1 MDDLNAIKGLGPK
14 TIETLKNIGIE
25 SVKDL
30 VEYYPYRHDLIVLDN
45 IKECVDKQNVI
56 IECIID
62 SVPLS
67 RRFRANMTA
76 LTFRAMSNKKMS
88 AVMIFNRAFLKTKL
102 RPGTTITVIGKYDAL
117 KNTVIASDIKF
128 EKIAT
133 GSIETI
139 YHLTSGLT
147 SKALKKYISEALN
160 IFNDYTDYVP
170 EYLNE
175 KYKFISKKDA
185 IRLIHEPQ
193 NKEDVKKAQLK
204 LKYEELFE
212 FMFKINYLKELN
224 KDNKVEYIR
233 NIDPEDVNT
242 FIRELPFELT
252 PDQDKA
258 IEDIYNDMT
267 SSKRMNRMLQGD
279 VGSGKT
285 IVSVIAAYINHLAK
299 YQTAL
304 MAPTEVLAYQH
315 YENIKSILSGT
326 NMRIDILVG
335 SMKKKEKDEVV
346 EKLAK
351 GKIDFL
357 IGTHALL
364 SENVIFK
371 NLGLVITDEQ
381 HRFGVNQRASLKNK
395 GILPDTLYMSA
406 TPIPRTFAL
415 TIYGDMDI
423 SNIKTKPKGRKE
435 IKTIVKSEKELVD
448 VYELLKKEIDEHHQ
462 AYIVSP
468 LIEDSEVIDL
478 TTVNEI
484 KRNIDLYFNKKIKSA
499 IMHGK
504 LSKADK
510 DKIMNDFKA
519 GKIDV
524 LISTTVI
531 EVGID
536 VKNATMMIIY
546 DAERFGLATLHQLR
560 GRVGR
565 NEFEST
571 CILIGDKNNKR
582 LQVLEES
589 NDGFYITEKDYEM
602 RGEGDLFG
610 VKQSGDMEFKIA
622 NLHTD
627 MKILLQARDDSKE
640 FFDKNKDNNFENYKE
655 YAKIINEMTNLD

>member
-1 MDDLNAIKGLGPK
+1 MEELSSIKGLGPK
-14 TIETLKNIGIE
+14 TLESLKNININTIE
-25 SVKDL
+25 DL
-30 VEYYPYRHDLIVLDN
+30 VSYYPYRHDLIVLND
-45 IKECVDKQNVI
+45 IKTAEDKQNVI
-56 IECIID
+56 IECIVD
-62 SVPLS
+62 SVPLT
-67 RRFRANMTA
+67 RRFRANMTS
-76 LTFRAMSNKKMS
+76 LMFRAMSNKKII
-88 AVMIFNRAFLKTKL
+88 AVMIFNRAFLKTQLK
-102 RPGTTITVIGKYDAL
+102 PGTTITVIGKYDAL

-128 EKIAT
+128 EKVKT
-133 GSIETI
+133 GSIETV

-147 SKALKKYISEALN
+147 SKTLKKAINEALLKYD
-160 IFNDYTDYVP
+160 DYVDYVP
-170 EYLNE
+170 SYLNE
-175 KYKFISKKDA
+175 KYKFITKKDA
-185 IRLIHEPQ
+185 VNLMHNPTCQ
-193 NKEDVKKAQLK
+193 EDVKKALMK
-204 LKYEELFE
+204 LKYEELFL
-212 FMFKINYLKELN
+212 FMFKINYLKEIN
-224 KDNKVEYIR
+224 KISKTGYIR
-233 NIDPEDVNT
+233 NIDPEDVND
-242 FIRELPFELT
+242 FIRTLPFELT
-252 PDQDKA
+252 NDQNKA
-258 IEDIYNDMT
+258 VEDIYNDMT

-285 IVSVIAAYINHLAK
+285 IISIIAAYINHLAK

-315 YENIKSILSGT
+315 YDTVKTILESTNIRVAL
-326 NMRIDILVG
+326 LVG
-335 SMKKKEKDEVV
+335 SMKKKEKDEIV
-346 EKLAK
+346 EKLEK
-351 GKIDFL
+351 GKIDFI

-364 SENVIFK
+364 SENVVFK

-381 HRFGVNQRASLKNK
+381 HRFGVNQRANLKNK
-395 GILPDTLYMSA
+395 GLLPDTLYMSA

-423 SNIKTKPKGRKE
+423 SNIKTKPKGRKD
-435 IKTIVKSEKELVD
+435 IKTIIKSEKDLVS
-448 VYELLKKEIDEHHQ
+448 VYELMKEEIDKHHQ
-462 AYIVSP
+462 VYVVSP
-468 LIEDSEVIDL
+468 LIEESDVIDL

-484 KRNIDLYFNKKIKSA
+484 KRNIDLYFKKEVKSA
-499 IMHGK
+499 ILHGK

-510 DKIMNDFKA
+510 DKIMEEFKS

-536 VKNATMMIIY
+536 VKNATMMVIY

-571 CILIGDKNNKR
+571 CVLIGDESCKR
-582 LQVLEES
+582 LQVLCES

-610 VKQSGDMEFKIA
+610 VKQSGDMSFKVA
-622 NLHTD
+622 KLHED

-640 FFDKNKDNNFENYKE
+640 FLLENKDNGFENYKE

>member
-1 MDDLNAIKGLGPK
+1 MNDLSNIKGLGPK
-14 TIETLKNIGIE
+14 TIETLKNININNME
-25 SVKDL
+25 DL
-30 VEYYPYRHDLIVLDN
+30 VYYYPYRHEIVRLND
-45 IKECVDKQNVI
+45 IKEAKDKDNVV
-56 IECIID
+56 IECIVD
-62 SVPLS
+62 SVPLT
-67 RRFRANMTA
+67 RRFRANMTS
-76 LTFRAMSNKKMS
+76 LTFRAMSSKKMI
-88 AVMIFNRAFLKTKL
+88 AIMIFNRAFLKSQI
-102 RPGTTITVIGKYDAL
+102 RPGSIVTVIGKYDAL

-128 EKIAT
+128 ERLQT
-133 GSIETI
+133 GSII
-139 YHLTSGLT
+139 PVYHLTTGLT
-147 SKALKKYISEALN
+147 SKALKKYIDEALTKFDN
-160 IFNDYTDYVP
+160 YIDYVP
-170 EYLNE
+170 DYLNE
-175 KYKFISKKDA
+175 RYNLIPKKNA
-185 IRLIHEPQ
+185 VNLIHNPK
-193 NKEDVKKAQLK
+193 NEDEVKKALIK
-204 LKYEELFE
+204 LKYEELFQ
-212 FMFKINYLKELN
+212 FMFKINYLKEIN
-224 KDNKVEYIR
+224 KESKIGYLR
-233 NIDPEDVNT
+233 NVDPEDVNE
-242 FIRELPFELT
+242 FIRSLPFELT
-252 PDQDKA
+252 ADQDTA
-258 IEDIYNDMT
+258 IEEIYKDMT

-285 IVSVIAAYINHLAK
+285 IVSVIAAYINYLGK

-315 YENIKSILSGT
+315 YESIKNILSGT
-326 NMRIDILVG
+326 NIRVDILSG

-346 EKLAK
+346 EKLK
-351 GKIDFL
+351 DGKIDFI

-364 SENVIFK
+364 SDNVVFK

-395 GILPDTLYMSA
+395 GLLPDVLYMSA

-435 IKTIVKSEKELVD
+435 IKTIIKSEKELVQ
-448 VYELLKKEIDEHHQ
+448 VYDMMKREIDNHHQ
-462 AYIVSP
+462 VYIVSP

-484 KRNIDLYFNKKIKSA
+484 KRNIELYFNKTVKSA
-499 IMHGK
+499 ILHGK
-504 LSKADK
+504 LSKIDK
-510 DKIMNDFKA
+510 DKIMDDFKN

-565 NEFEST
+565 NEYDCT
-571 CILIGDKNNKR
+571 CILIGDESCER
-582 LQVLEES
+582 LKVLCES

-610 VKQSGDMEFKIA
+610 VKQSGDMSFKIA
-622 NLHTD
+622 NLHED

-640 FFDKNKDNNFENYKE
+640 FFNQNKDNNFENYKE
-655 YAKIINEMTNLD
+655 YAKIINELTKLD

>member
-1 MDDLNAIKGLGPK
+1 MNDLSNIKGLGPK
-14 TIETLKNIGIE
+14 TIEILKNININNIE
-25 SVKDL
+25 DL
-30 VEYYPYRHDLIVLDN
+30 VYYYPYRHEIVRLND
-45 IKECVDKQNVI
+45 IKEAKDKDNVV
-56 IECIID
+56 IECIVD
-62 SVPLS
+62 SVPLT
-67 RRFRANMTA
+67 RRFRANMTS
-76 LTFRAMSNKKMS
+76 LTFRAMSNKKMI
-88 AVMIFNRAFLKTKL
+88 AVMIFNRAFLKSQIK
-102 RPGTTITVIGKYDAL
+102 PGSIVTVIGKYDAL

-128 EKIAT
+128 ERLQT
-133 GSIETI
+133 GSII
-139 YHLTSGLT
+139 PVYHLTTGLT
-147 SKALKKYISEALN
+147 SKALKKYIDEALTKFDN
-160 IFNDYTDYVP
+160 YIDYVP
-170 EYLNE
+170 DYLNE
-175 KYKFISKKDA
+175 RYNLISKKSA
-185 IRLIHEPQ
+185 VNMIHNPK
-193 NKEDVKKAQLK
+193 NEDEVKKALIK
-204 LKYEELFE
+204 LKYEELFQ
-212 FMFKINYLKELN
+212 FMFKINYLKEVN
-224 KDNKVEYIR
+224 KESKIGYLR
-233 NIDPEDVNT
+233 NVDPEDVNE
-242 FIRELPFELT
+242 FIRSLPFELT
-252 PDQDKA
+252 ADQDTA
-258 IEDIYNDMT
+258 IEEIYKDMT

-285 IVSVIAAYINHLAK
+285 IVSVIAAYINYLGK

-315 YENIKSILSGT
+315 YESIKNILAGTNIRVDILS
-326 NMRIDILVG
+326 G

-346 EKLAK
+346 EKLK
-351 GKIDFL
+351 DGKIDFI

-364 SENVIFK
+364 SDNVVFK

-395 GILPDTLYMSA
+395 GLLPDVLYMSA

-435 IKTIVKSEKELVD
+435 IKTIIKSEKELVQ
-448 VYELLKKEIDEHHQ
+448 VYDMMKNEIDNHHQ
-462 AYIVSP
+462 VYIVSP

-484 KRNIDLYFNKKIKSA
+484 KRNIELYFNKTVKSA
-499 IMHGK
+499 ILHGK
-504 LSKADK
+504 LSKTDK
-510 DKIMNDFKA
+510 DKIMDDFKN

-565 NEFEST
+565 NEYDCT
-571 CILIGDKNNKR
+571 CILIGDESCER
-582 LQVLEES
+582 LKVLCES

-610 VKQSGDMEFKIA
+610 VKQSGDMSFKIA
-622 NLHTD
+622 NLHED

-640 FFDKNKDNNFENYKE
+640 FFNQNKDNNFENYKE
-655 YAKIINEMTNLD
+655 YAKIINELTKLD

>member
-1 MDDLNAIKGLGPK
+1 MNDLSNIKGLGPK
-14 TIETLKNIGIE
+14 TIETLKNININNME
-25 SVKDL
+25 DL
-30 VEYYPYRHDLIVLDN
+30 VYYYPYRHEIVRLND
-45 IKECVDKQNVI
+45 IKEAKDKDNVV
-56 IECIID
+56 IECIVD
-62 SVPLS
+62 SVPLT
-67 RRFRANMTA
+67 RRFRANMTS
-76 LTFRAMSNKKMS
+76 LTFRAMSSKKMI
-88 AVMIFNRAFLKTKL
+88 AIMIFNRAFLKSQI
-102 RPGTTITVIGKYDAL
+102 RPGSIVTVIGKYDAL

-128 EKIAT
+128 ERLQT
-133 GSIETI
+133 GSII
-139 YHLTSGLT
+139 PVYHLTTGLT
-147 SKALKKYISEALN
+147 SKALKKYIDEALTKFDN
-160 IFNDYTDYVP
+160 YIDYVP
-170 EYLNE
+170 DYLNE
-175 KYKFISKKDA
+175 RYNLISKKSA
-185 IRLIHEPQ
+185 VNLIHNPKNE
-193 NKEDVKKAQLK
+193 EEVKKALIK
-204 LKYEELFE
+204 LKYEELFQ
-212 FMFKINYLKELN
+212 FMFKINYLKEIN
-224 KDNKVEYIR
+224 KESKIGYLR
-233 NIDPEDVNT
+233 NVDPEDVNE
-242 FIRELPFELT
+242 FIRSLPFELT
-252 PDQDKA
+252 ADQDTA
-258 IEDIYNDMT
+258 IEEIYKDMT

-285 IVSVIAAYINHLAK
+285 IVSVIAAYINYLGK

-315 YENIKSILSGT
+315 YESIKNILSGT
-326 NMRIDILVG
+326 NIRVDILSG

-346 EKLAK
+346 EKLK
-351 GKIDFL
+351 DRKIDFI

-364 SENVIFK
+364 SNNVVFK

-395 GILPDTLYMSA
+395 GLLPDVLYMSA

-435 IKTIVKSEKELVD
+435 IKTIIKSEKELVQ
-448 VYELLKKEIDEHHQ
+448 VYDMMKREIDNHHQ
-462 AYIVSP
+462 VYIVSP

-484 KRNIDLYFNKKIKSA
+484 KRNIELYFNKTVKSA
-499 IMHGK
+499 ILHGK
-504 LSKADK
+504 LSKQDK
-510 DKIMNDFKA
+510 DKIMDDFKN

-565 NEFEST
+565 NEYDCT
-571 CILIGDKNNKR
+571 CILIGDESCER
-582 LQVLEES
+582 LKVLCES

-610 VKQSGDMEFKIA
+610 VKQSGDMSFKIA
-622 NLHTD
+622 NLHED

-640 FFDKNKDNNFENYKE
+640 FFNQNKDNNFENYKE
-655 YAKIINEMTNLD
+655 YAKIINELTKLD

>member
-1 MDDLNAIKGLGPK
+1 MNDLSNIKGLGPK
-14 TIETLKNIGIE
+14 TIETLKNININNME
-25 SVKDL
+25 DL
-30 VEYYPYRHDLIVLDN
+30 VYYYPYRHEIVRLND
-45 IKECVDKQNVI
+45 IKEAKDKDNVV
-56 IECIID
+56 IECIVD
-62 SVPLS
+62 SVPLT
-67 RRFRANMTA
+67 RRFRANMTS
-76 LTFRAMSNKKMS
+76 LTFRAMSNKKMI
-88 AVMIFNRAFLKTKL
+88 AVMIFNRAFLKSQIK
-102 RPGTTITVIGKYDAL
+102 PGSIVTVIGKYDAL

-128 EKIAT
+128 ERLQT
-133 GSIETI
+133 GSIIPI
-139 YHLTSGLT
+139 YHLTTGLT
-147 SKALKKYISEALN
+147 SKALKKYIDEALTKFDN
-160 IFNDYTDYVP
+160 YIDYVP
-170 EYLNE
+170 DYLNE
-175 KYKFISKKDA
+175 RYNLISKKSA
-185 IRLIHEPQ
+185 VNLIHNPKNE
-193 NKEDVKKAQLK
+193 EEVKKALIK
-204 LKYEELFE
+204 LKYEELFQ
-212 FMFKINYLKELN
+212 FMFKINYLKEIN
-224 KDNKVEYIR
+224 KESKIGYLR
-233 NIDPEDVNT
+233 NVDPEDVNE
-242 FIRELPFELT
+242 FIRSLPFELT
-252 PDQDKA
+252 ADQDTA
-258 IEDIYNDMT
+258 IEEIYKDMT

-285 IVSVIAAYINHLAK
+285 IVSVIAAYINYLGK

-315 YENIKSILSGT
+315 YESIKNILSGT
-326 NMRIDILVG
+326 NIRVDILSG

-346 EKLAK
+346 EKLK
-351 GKIDFL
+351 DGKIDFI

-364 SENVIFK
+364 SDNVVFK

-395 GILPDTLYMSA
+395 GLLPDVLYMSA

-435 IKTIVKSEKELVD
+435 IKTIIKSEKELVQ
-448 VYELLKKEIDEHHQ
+448 VYDMMKREIDNHHQ
-462 AYIVSP
+462 VYIVSP

-484 KRNIDLYFNKKIKSA
+484 KRNIELYFNKTVKSA
-499 IMHGK
+499 ILHGK
-504 LSKADK
+504 LSKTDK
-510 DKIMNDFKA
+510 DKIMDDFKN

-565 NEFEST
+565 NEYDCT
-571 CILIGDKNNKR
+571 CILIGDESCER
-582 LQVLEES
+582 LKVLCES

-610 VKQSGDMEFKIA
+610 VKQSGDMSFKIA
-622 NLHTD
+622 NLHED

-640 FFDKNKDNNFENYKE
+640 FFNQNKDNNFENYKE
-655 YAKIINEMTNLD
+655 YAKIINELTKLD